1 MSAQTPEIGAT
12 SRNSRAN
19 VTTDS
24 QTVNVTPCETN
35 LPHNTSVDTPA
46 ECTID
51 DNDDDDD
58 ITFMKKVAKNTDTSA
73 TIKNA
78 EYQND
83 VVDDDITFVKEIV
96 MPQVAKNSTTIKP
109 KKSR

>member
-1 MSAQTPEIGAT
+1 
-12 SRNSRAN
+12 
-19 VTTDS
+19 
-24 QTVNVTPCETN
+24 
-35 LPHNTSVDTPA
+35 
-46 ECTID
+46 
-51 DNDDDDD
+51 
-58 ITFMKKVAKNTDTSA
+58 MKKVAKNTDTSA

-96 MPQVAKNSTTIKP
+96 MPQVAENSTTIKP

>member
-1 MSAQTPEIGAT
+1 MSAQTPEIVAT

-35 LPHNTSVDTPA
+35 LQHNTSVDTPA

-51 DNDDDDD
+51 DNDDD

-73 TIKNA
+73 TIKN
-78 EYQND
+78 
-83 VVDDDITFVKEIV
+83 VSK
-96 MPQVAKNSTTIKP
+96 
-109 KKSR
+109 